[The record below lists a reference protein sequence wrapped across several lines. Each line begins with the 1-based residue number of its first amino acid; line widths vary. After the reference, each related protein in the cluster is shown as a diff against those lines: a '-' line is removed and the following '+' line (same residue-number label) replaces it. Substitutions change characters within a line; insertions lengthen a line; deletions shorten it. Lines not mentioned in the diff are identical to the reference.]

1 MQRPSQTS
9 VGIVEQLLIGFE
21 ELLLHSVQVG
31 QHKAEQLTL
40 LQSHYSKLPLKE
52 VLVTNPIFKVLLLG
66 EYRTHDINDS
76 KMRANINLDE
86 SGILVLWQDETSFSF
101 DQKVDVGHII
111 SLKEN
116 VLVLW
121 TWLRF

>member
-1 MQRPSQTS
+1 M
-9 VGIVEQLLIGFE
+9 
-21 ELLLHSVQVG
+21 
-31 QHKAEQLTL
+31 
-40 LQSHYSKLPLKE
+40 
-52 VLVTNPIFKVLLLG
+52 TNPIFKVLLLG

>member
-1 MQRPSQTS
+1 LQRPSQTS